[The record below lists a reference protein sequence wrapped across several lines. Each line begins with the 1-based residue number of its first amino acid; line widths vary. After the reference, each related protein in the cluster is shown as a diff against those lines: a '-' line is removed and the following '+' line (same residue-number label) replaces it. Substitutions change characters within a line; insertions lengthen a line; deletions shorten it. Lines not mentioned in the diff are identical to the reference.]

1 MIASQ
6 FIMDPLRGA
15 TTLWRVV
22 WLYSLV
28 GGAVLQIVALVF
40 AGEGGSAKAIALV
53 GLAYGSYGTFAAYRC
68 AGNNPWPSLGRLVR
82 LCALISLCLVPLVAY
97 LILNDKFIQVKAN

>member
-53 GLAYGSYGTFAAYRC
+53 GLAYGSYVTFAAYRC
-68 AGNNPWPSLGRLVR
+68 AGNNPWPRSWAAG
-82 LCALISLCLVPLVAY
+82 
-97 LILNDKFIQVKAN
+97 